1 MCFPRQTQSPRGA
14 LISHPLPQR
23 LTHAAHLGAI
33 VRDFDRSPWPAR
45 LFVLIAL
52 PITLLMAQ
60 IMPLGRMPDET
71 AHVFRADSIR
81 HLQLIGRR
89 DSGASPVPRAYLLSD
104 PAFSQ
109 IGYVLPLPPG
119 PQHFL
124 TADILSI
131 QQSAQWHKPQD
142 IEVPNTASYSPV
154 MYLPAA
160 LGLGI
165 GRAIRASPYNSWVL
179 ARFLSAG
186 VFVACGA
193 LALHSAPRWWTFA
206 VLCLPMT
213 LSLASSVNPDALNLA
228 VLALSLAL
236 LERDRRILAAVLMSA
251 VIAQR
256 PTLLPLSLLFLL
268 PLGPRA
274 ELALKSPWRRVREV
288 LVAALPPLAW
298 VALAQARATVEIIR
312 TPQPYA
318 AGPLW
323 PGDHNALFAST
334 NGPAQIKVLLAH
346 PLLLVT
352 LPLDTIV
359 DDFWLRCREVI
370 GVLGALELVLPPC
383 LYVFAWCGLAAAA
396 LADVTNR
403 SRTWPQALD
412 AVLTLVVL
420 CSGVLLTYLTIY
432 LIWNQVGYPEIEG
445 VQGRYFLPY
454 LLAGLFAL
462 PMLPARLGV
471 VAPFAA
477 AATAMAVGVVTL
489 VWPESVVRYFYI
501 A

>member
-1 MCFPRQTQSPRGA
+1 M
-14 LISHPLPQR
+14 
-23 LTHAAHLGAI
+23 
-33 VRDFDRSPWPAR
+33 
-45 LFVLIAL
+45 LIAL

-71 AHVFRADSIR
+71 AHVIRADSIR

-89 DSGASPVPRAYLLSD
+89 DPGASPVPRAYLLSD
-104 PAFSQ
+104 PALPQ
-109 IGYVLPLPPG
+109 IGYALPLPPG
-119 PQHFL
+119 PQHSL
-124 TADILSI
+124 TANILSI

-165 GRAIRASPYNSWVL
+165 GRAIRASPYNSWIL
-179 ARFLSAG
+179 ARFFSAA

-193 LALHSAPRWWTFA
+193 LALHIAPRWWVFT

-213 LSLASSVNPDALNLA
+213 LSLASSVHPDALNLA

-256 PTLLPLSLLFLL
+256 PTLFPLSLLFLL
-268 PLGPRA
+268 PLGPGA

-298 VALAQARATVEIIR
+298 VALARARATVEIIR

-318 AGPLW
+318 PGPLW
-323 PGDHNALFAST
+323 PEGHNVLFAST
-334 NGPAQIKVLLAH
+334 NGAAQIKVLLAH

-352 LPLDTIV
+352 LSLETIV
-359 DDFWLRCREVI
+359 KDFWSTCREMV
-370 GVLGALELVLPPC
+370 GVLGSLELVLPPC

-403 SRTWPQALD
+403 ERTWPQALD
-412 AVLTLVVL
+412 SALTLVVL
-420 CSGVLLTYLTIY
+420 CSGVLLTYLTMY
-432 LIWNQVGYPEIEG
+432 LIWTQVGYPTIDG
-445 VQGRYFLPY
+445 VQGRYLLPL

-462 PMLPARLGV
+462 PILPARLSPVG
-471 VAPFAA
+471 PFAA
-477 AATAMAVGVVTL
+477 ATAAMAVGVVTL
-489 VWPESVVRYFYI
+489 IWPKSVVRYFYI
-501 A
+501 S